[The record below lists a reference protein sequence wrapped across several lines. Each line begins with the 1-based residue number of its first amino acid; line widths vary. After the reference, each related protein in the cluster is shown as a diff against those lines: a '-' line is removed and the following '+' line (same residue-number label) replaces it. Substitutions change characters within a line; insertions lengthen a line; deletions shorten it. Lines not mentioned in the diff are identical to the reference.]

1 MILLMFSSK
10 FGACNYGFIEF
21 GPHTDQISWSGTV
34 FIDQISWSGTVF
46 RDRSP
51 DHLPKSDVRPF
62 LRSFPINVT
71 VKSCVLIH
79 WSRICKP
86 LANCFCHSKVIPWN
100 VWKFFVSVIIKNP
113 KVDFFVIARTP
124 FVSISSEIYA
134 SFILP
139 YRISK
144 LYDQYSK
151 SKSTKRSIFRF
162 DISILHL

>member
-1 MILLMFSSK
+1 MFSSQ
-10 FGACNYGFIEF
+10 FGVCNYGFIEF
-21 GPHTDQISWSGTV
+21 GPR
-34 FIDQISWSGTVF
+34 IDQISWSGIVF

-51 DHLPKSDVRPF
+51 DHLTESDVRPF

-71 VKSCVLIH
+71 VKSCVLIR

-86 LANCFCHSKVIPWN
+86 LAICFCRSKVIPWN
-100 VWKFFVSVIIKNP
+100 VWNFFRVRHHQKP

-162 DISILHL
+162 DISILHV